1 MTNFYGNKLYVDMD
15 GVVADF
21 FGVTGLP
28 ARFNVKHWK
37 QIPNI
42 NEALQELRNTDF
54 FFMLEPFPTSATL
67 IAYVRSLTTQHEGWE
82 WGICSSPLRND
93 RDNSAYW
100 KRRWLEK
107 HDFMPM
113 VHNFIIT
120 STKENYALNEI
131 DGSPN
136 ILVDDKPSNIDRWRD
151 KGGIGILYQA
161 NKHSIRTLLDKLEE
175 HVK

>member
-15 GVVADF
+15 GVIADF

-28 ARFNVKHWK
+28 ARFNVPHWK
-37 QIPNI
+37 QIPLI
-42 NEALQELRNTDF
+42 NEALQELVNTNF
-54 FFMLEPFPTSATL
+54 FFMLEPFPTSASL
-67 IAYVRSLTTQHEGWE
+67 IAYVRSLTRDYEGWE

-113 VHNFIIT
+113 PHNFVIT
-120 STKENYALNEI
+120 STKENYAINEI

-136 ILVDDKPSNIDRWRD
+136 ILIDDKPSNIDRWRG

-161 NKHSIRTLLDKLEE
+161 NKHRLSRLFDKLSEQ
-175 HVK
+175 VK

>member
-1 MTNFYGNKLYVDMD
+1 MTNLYGNKLYVDMD
-15 GVVADF
+15 GVIADF

-28 ARFNVKHWK
+28 ARFNVPHWK
-37 QIPNI
+37 QIPLI
-42 NEALQELRNTDF
+42 NEALQELVNTNF
-54 FFMLEPFPTSATL
+54 FFMLEPFPTSASL
-67 IAYVRSLTTQHEGWE
+67 IAYVRSLTRDYEGWE

-113 VHNFIIT
+113 PHNFVIT
-120 STKENYALNEI
+120 STKENYAINEI

-136 ILVDDKPSNIDRWRD
+136 ILIDDKPSNIDRWRG

-161 NKHSIRTLLDKLEE
+161 NKHRLSRLFDKLSEQ
-175 HVK
+175 VK